1 MQCTTRGYRS
11 ILLVALVPD
20 PRYCV
25 TVPDYDET
33 YFSTLYGDTPRQSWA
48 DRSRDRGIELLID
61 AWAKPDTPDD
71 ALLDVGCGYGYL
83 LERFR
88 GRYSLYGTDIS
99 QHAVNVA
106 VARLPEGTFGTA
118 DVQQGLPFD
127 RLFQAILL
135 VNVLEH
141 LPRPAEAV
149 VALRESLAPGGVCVV
164 HLPTINNLVNRLY
177 YRFSYAQ
184 DATHVYRPS
193 GDDTTRLFAEHGFE
207 LCTASYAPHRP
218 AWLWRSLKPFPPFL
232 AAYRRLP

>member
-1 MQCTTRGYRS
+1 MQCTTSGYRS
-11 ILLVALVPD
+11 ILMVALPFD

-25 TVPDYDET
+25 TMPDYDET
-33 YFSTLYGDTPRQSWA
+33 YFCALYGDIPRQSWA
-48 DRSRDRGIELLID
+48 DRSRDRRID
-61 AWAKPDTPDD
+61 SLVGDFAEAETPHD

-83 LERFR
+83 LQRFR

-99 QHAVNVA
+99 QHSVDVA
-106 VARLPEGTFGTA
+106 GACLPEGTFATA
-118 DVQQGLPFD
+118 DVQRGLPFD
-127 RLFQAILL
+127 RLFRAILL

-164 HLPTINNLVNRLY
+164 HLPTINNPANRLY
-177 YRFSYAQ
+177 YRFSYAR

-193 GDDTTRLFAEHGFE
+193 GDETTRLFIEHGFE
-207 LCTASYAPHRP
+207 LCAASYAPHRP
-218 AWLWRSLKPFPPFL
+218 GWLWRSIKPFPPFL